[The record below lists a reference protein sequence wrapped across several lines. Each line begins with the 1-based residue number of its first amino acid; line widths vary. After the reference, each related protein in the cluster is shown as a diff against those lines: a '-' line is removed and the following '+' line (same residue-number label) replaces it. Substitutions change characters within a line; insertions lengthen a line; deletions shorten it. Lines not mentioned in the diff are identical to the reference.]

1 MSTYAVSRR
10 AVVVL
15 AVAAVAV
22 LVGPGGAQ
30 AHNTLASTDPV
41 DGSTVVATPARV
53 TLTFNE
59 PARSLGTEV
68 VVTAPDGTTVSTGEP
83 VVDGTTVSQ
92 AVAGSLP
99 AGVYA
104 VTWRVTSADG
114 HPLEGVIS
122 FTATGSTATAATAT
136 GGDPAAVVSPTP
148 VPTPAPTPTS
158 STAALSGAVSIGSVA
173 PAAEAE
179 IAPLG
184 TDQDADGDDGSLSVV
199 VAAVVAAV
207 VVLVV
212 AGAVLFR
219 RRRAHLLRSLPTRV

>member
-104 VTWRVTSADG
+104 VTW
-114 HPLEGVIS
+114 
-122 FTATGSTATAATAT
+122 
-136 GGDPAAVVSPTP
+136 
-148 VPTPAPTPTS
+148 
-158 STAALSGAVSIGSVA
+158 
-173 PAAEAE
+173 
-179 IAPLG
+179 
-184 TDQDADGDDGSLSVV
+184 
-199 VAAVVAAV
+199 
-207 VVLVV
+207 
-212 AGAVLFR
+212 
-219 RRRAHLLRSLPTRV
+219 